1 MAAVNNSIN
10 NKVGA
15 SNSGATNTLT
25 VDNASNTAS
34 SVALLNITVG
44 GTSAGDAFETF
55 TVSGT
60 TNWSIGTDNSV
71 TGDPFVIAGSTAL
84 GTTNIMSALTTGE
97 INYPLLPAFLTTLG
111 TPVNNQTGDG
121 TSYTVVYDTEIF
133 DQGSDLSGSTFTAP
147 VTGRY
152 QLMCNG
158 DVSGITSAMT
168 AGTWTIATSN
178 RSYRFGLMSW
188 GVVMTA
194 TNTCTVGGGTLSDMD
209 AADTATVVIQLSNG
223 TKVADIA
230 TANYFSGYLA
240 C

>member
-1 MAAVNNSIN
+1 MVAINNSIN
-10 NKVGA
+10 DKVGA
-15 SNSGATNTLT
+15 SNTGVTNTLT
-25 VDNASNTAS
+25 IDNASNTAS
-34 SVALLNITVG
+34 SQALVNITVG
-44 GTSAGDAFETF
+44 GTTAGDAFETF

-97 INYPLLPAFLTTLG
+97 INYPLLPAFLATLSA
-111 TPVNNQTGDG
+111 PVNNQTGDG
-121 TSYTVVYDTEIF
+121 TSYTVVYNTEIF
-133 DQGSDLSGSTFTAP
+133 DQGGDSVSGTFTAP

-158 DVSGITSAMT
+158 DVSGITTGMT
-168 AGTWTIATSN
+168 AGTWTITTSN
-178 RSYRFGLMSW
+178 RAYRFGLMRW

-209 AADTATVVIQLSNG
+209 AADTATVILQLSNG